1 MISQPELLPV
11 ANWQTSRSNPS
22 SLRHV
27 FLCAV
32 ESGIA
37 PYSVLSTPQDR
48 AAGCF
53 LSMSSKALSTR
64 GHTEPRTINHDVVIG
79 SSHLPHLF
87 DAPSH
92 LVMPE
97 TRSQY
102 LSAHIALQLAYLRFA
117 SIGCVKLASSSQRK
131 ICMQDVLDNVA
142 EGSASSPYLHVCA
155 LAYLK

>member
-1 MISQPELLPV
+1 M
-11 ANWQTSRSNPS
+11 
-22 SLRHV
+22 
-27 FLCAV
+27 

-92 LVMPE
+92 LVLPDS
-97 TRSQY
+97 RSKY
-102 LSAHIALQLAYLRFA
+102 PFAHIALQLAYWRSAL
-117 SIGCVKLASSSQRK
+117 IGRVKLVS
-131 ICMQDVLDNVA
+131 L
-142 EGSASSPYLHVCA
+142 P
-155 LAYLK
+155 